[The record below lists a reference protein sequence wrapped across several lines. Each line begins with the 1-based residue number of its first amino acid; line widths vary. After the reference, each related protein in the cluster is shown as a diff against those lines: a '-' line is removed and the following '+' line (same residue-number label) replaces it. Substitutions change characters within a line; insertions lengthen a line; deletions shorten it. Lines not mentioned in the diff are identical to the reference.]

1 MTKIGIIFILYGI
14 PLFVFFNIVR
24 RIIIKLLL
32 YIKLRQEYLDK
43 KQQELRYGFVS
54 KDKDGEILI
63 TNDQNKIR
71 NILKKRQD
79 VADETRNSIIPLA
92 ALIGIFCKNLQN
104 ISLNV

>member
-1 MTKIGIIFILYGI
+1 MYGI

-79 VADETRNSIIPLA
+79 VADEARNSIIPLA